1 MPAIPAEYQD
11 LLQQKVTFA
20 HLATIMPNGT
30 PQVTPVWFDYT
41 NGKIRVNSAKGRVKV
56 RYMREGAP
64 VALSILDPDNPYRY
78 IQIRGRV
85 PSVPMTMRQTP
96 PWSLPL
102 RAEVTSSHGH
112 AAHPV
117 RKDSCRWLR
126 NRGRP

>member
-1 MPAIPAEYQD
+1 VRAQ
-11 LLQQKVTFA
+11 LLQRLLGERMILRKGQA
-20 HLATIMPNGT
+20 PRLAVQDACIDHMLDGG
-30 PQVTPVWFDYT
+30 VLDRDE
-41 NGKIRVNSAKGRVKV
+41 RVGVF
-56 RYMREGAP
+56 
-64 VALSILDPDNPYRY
+64 NPS
-78 IQIRGRV
+78 

-112 AAHPV
+112 AAHPL